1 MPDAGVVP
9 ALLLHGPRMRS
20 SSFATLALVISLV
33 ATSGREAVAHA
44 DATAATATA
53 PSPGAKIASLLGPAI
68 PNRRIRHA
76 LTGGFAARVTGLV
89 LIGAGLATAATPAIR
104 DRTVDQGSTAGALLT
119 AAGTS
124 LFLAGHFYDDE
135 DATAHNSLRRLQL
148 QHVRLT
154 PMLVGTATPSTVGLG
169 VGGGF

>member
-1 MPDAGVVP
+1 
-9 ALLLHGPRMRS
+9 MR
-20 SSFATLALVISLV
+20 SSFATLALVTSLV
-33 ATSGREAVAHA
+33 ATSGRASVAHA
-44 DATAATATA
+44 DATDATDATAA
-53 PSPGAKIASLLGPAI
+53 SPSAKLVSLLGPAI

-104 DRTVDQGSTAGALLT
+104 DRTVDQGSTAGVLLT

-135 DATAHNSLRRLQL
+135 DCTARNPMRRFQL
-148 QHVRLT
+148 QHIRLT